1 MEEEEDDSRGE
12 ESLQND
18 AAEKTRA
25 STHVSPVPAVNH
37 HENVESQNDADD
49 EEAPDTSQSIDHG
62 EQRSR
67 SSSRDRSCLNDSQRS
82 EDHPPPVC
90 RNGVLDLS
98 RRGLSGID
106 RKYRKDYANVRK
118 LIISTNRFQN
128 VSGLDMFRNCLLVDA
143 TDNQLHKLSSFLPL
157 AKQLK
162 ALLLSNNGIK
172 NIDNLRSFVS
182 LENLDL
188 SCNDI
193 EVIPS
198 TLDNRRL
205 SRIDLSSNSLTSLP
219 DLSKLTSLT
228 HLDVSSNQVSSFK
241 TAVFPGSLLT
251 LNVSSNNINDL
262 TEFMRLLPLEKL
274 ESISLAN
281 NPCVSNITFDYRI
294 YVLSVL
300 PSLQDIDCFVVSE
313 EEQLKGEWLY
323 SQGKGRAFKPDTG
336 AHLSLVKYL
345 EKYCPFDVEGKLVS
359 SLDQSVVK
367 AMEKRREMLSSS
379 AYEDDSSHSLSL
391 HSPYRAWTAQ
401 LEGKENQM
409 PSSSA
414 DESGASRSISARISA
429 SSTPARQP
437 SMTARSSAR
446 FEPPSRSSTMES
458 VESSSTVTLVP
469 AAKGHQEE
477 QHCPFSTATTA
488 RVDRSGRLYLRERII
503 QLEQDGETG
512 ETHQHQQI
520 QHVEQVDQRRCRDSI
535 GHNQTFERPTARA
548 SAGRRSSEFVA
559 SQRGHAR
566 PRAARPSPVPVVTD
580 ISMDMGPRGGHRVQH
595 DESEVLQRLSCL
607 EERVLQLS
615 VQNENLTRINDE
627 LSGLLVEMTN
637 KFRSDINSLRAQLAE
652 VSSETRHRPDPCNL
666 RVAREMSDGCYE
678 IIWDMPLVQCY
689 KVLTNGV
696 ESGIVRAPNNAARIS
711 DVEPG
716 TELRVQ
722 VQAIHFD
729 GRLGEPSNSLVIR
742 RSER

>member
-1 MEEEEDDSRGE
+1 M
-12 ESLQND
+12 
-18 AAEKTRA
+18 A
-25 STHVSPVPAVNH
+25 SSDHVALPGIDLALMAHKGSIYSTFAFLSSDLFLFLEMRIILPQRVKMVFWIFPAVDCA
-37 HENVESQNDADD
+37 VLTEST
-49 EEAPDTSQSIDHG
+49 EKI
-62 EQRSR
+62 
-67 SSSRDRSCLNDSQRS
+67 
-82 EDHPPPVC
+82 
-90 RNGVLDLS
+90 
-98 RRGLSGID
+98 
-106 RKYRKDYANVRK
+106 
-118 LIISTNRFQN
+118 
-128 VSGLDMFRNCLLVDA
+128 MVDA
-143 TDNQLHKLSSFLPL
+143 TDNQLHKLSSFLSL

-172 NIDNLRSFVS
+172 NMDNLRSFVN
-182 LENLDL
+182 LENLDI

-198 TLDNRRL
+198 NLDNRRL
-205 SRIDLSSNSLTSLP
+205 SRIDLSSNALTSLP

-228 HLDVSSNQVSSFK
+228 HLDVSSNQISSFK
-241 TAVFPGSLLT
+241 NAVFPGSLLV
-251 LNVSSNNINDL
+251 LNVSSNNIDDL

-274 ESISLAN
+274 ESISLGETKLSRLYYISVHALSPSAN

-294 YVLSVL
+294 YILSVL
-300 PSLQDIDCFVVSE
+300 PSLQDIDGFVVNE

-336 AHLSLVKYL
+336 AHLSLVRWFTPSFLFFNSYGDL
-345 EKYCPFDVEGKLVS
+345 RTEM
-359 SLDQSVVK
+359 Q

-401 LEGKENQM
+401 LEGKENQI

-414 DESGASRSISARISA
+414 DETSRSISARIPA

-437 SMTARSSAR
+437 SATARSSAR

-477 QHCPFSTATTA
+477 QRGTLSTATTA
-488 RVDRSGRLYLRERII
+488 RADRSGRLYLRERIV
-503 QLEQDGETG
+503 QLEQDAEVT
-512 ETHQHQQI
+512 EAQQHQQV
-520 QHVEQVDQRRCRDSI
+520 QHVEQVDHRRCRDSTDH
-535 GHNQTFERPTARA
+535 GTAAVRPTFAA
-548 SAGRRSSEFVA
+548 A
-559 SQRGHAR
+559 QRCKTK
-566 PRAARPSPVPVVTD
+566 PRAGRPSPVPVVTD
-580 ISMDMGPRGGHRVQH
+580 ISMDMGPRGSHRVQH
-595 DESEVLQRLSCL
+595 DESEVLHRLSCL
-607 EERVLQLS
+607 EERALQLS

-637 KFRSDINSLRAQLAE
+637 KFRSDMNSLRAQLA
-652 VSSETRHRPDPCNL
+652 SLETAHHPDPCNL
-666 RVAREMSDGCYE
+666 RVARELSDGCYE
-678 IIWDMPLVQCY
+678 IIWDLPLVQCY

-729 GRLGEPSNSLVIR
+729 GKLGEPSNTLVIR

>member
-1 MEEEEDDSRGE
+1 MEEEDDSREE
-12 ESLQND
+12 ESLQTD
-18 AAEKTRA
+18 TAERSLA
-25 STHVSPVPAVNH
+25 SIHVSPVSDVNH
-37 HENVESQNDADD
+37 HGNPESQNDADD
-49 EEAPDTSQSIDHG
+49 EEAPDTSLSIDHG

-67 SSSRDRSCLNDSQRS
+67 SSSRDRSCLDGSQRN
-82 EDHPPPVC
+82 EDHPPPAC
-90 RNGVLDLS
+90 KNGVLDLS
-98 RRGLSGID
+98 RRGLCSID

-118 LIISTNRFQN
+118 LIIPTNRFQN
-128 VSGLDMFRNCLLVDA
+128 VSGLDMFRNCVLVDA
-143 TDNQLHKLSSFLPL
+143 TDNQLHKLSSFLSL

-172 NIDNLRSFVS
+172 NMDNLRSFVN
-182 LENLDL
+182 LENLDI

-198 TLDNRRL
+198 NLDNRRL
-205 SRIDLSSNSLTSLP
+205 SRIDLSSNALTSLP

-228 HLDVSSNQVSSFK
+228 HLDVSSNQISSFK
-241 TAVFPGSLLT
+241 NAVFPGSLLV
-251 LNVSSNNINDL
+251 LNVSSNNIDDL

-294 YVLSVL
+294 YILSVL
-300 PSLQDIDCFVVSE
+300 PSLQDIDGFVVNE

-336 AHLSLVKYL
+336 AHLSLVRYL

-401 LEGKENQM
+401 LEGKENQI

-414 DESGASRSISARISA
+414 DESGASRSISARIPA

-437 SMTARSSAR
+437 SATARSSAR

-477 QHCPFSTATTA
+477 QRGTLSTATTA
-488 RVDRSGRLYLRERII
+488 RADRSGRLYLRERIV
-503 QLEQDGETG
+503 QLEQDAEVT
-512 ETHQHQQI
+512 EAQQHQQV
-520 QHVEQVDQRRCRDSI
+520 QHVEQVDHRRCRDSTDH
-535 GHNQTFERPTARA
+535 GTAAVRPTVRA
-548 SAGRRSSEFVA
+548 AAGRRSSEFA
-559 SQRGHAR
+559 AAQRCKTK
-566 PRAARPSPVPVVTD
+566 PRAGRPSPVPVVTD
-580 ISMDMGPRGGHRVQH
+580 ISMDMGPRGSHRVQH
-595 DESEVLQRLSCL
+595 DESEVLHRLSCL
-607 EERVLQLS
+607 EERALQLS

-637 KFRSDINSLRAQLAE
+637 KFRSDMNSLRAQLA
-652 VSSETRHRPDPCNL
+652 SLETAHHPDPCNL
-666 RVAREMSDGCYE
+666 RVARELSDGCYE
-678 IIWDMPLVQCY
+678 IIWDLPLVQCY

-729 GRLGEPSNSLVIR
+729 GKLGEPSNTLVIR

>member
-12 ESLQND
+12 DSLQND
-18 AAEKTRA
+18 VAEKSLA
-25 STHVSPVPAVNH
+25 STQVSPVSAVNLY
-37 HENVESQNDADD
+37 ENPQQDDADD

-67 SSSRDRSCLNDSQRS
+67 SSSRDRSCLDGSQRS
-82 EDHPPPVC
+82 DDYPPPVC

-98 RRGLSGID
+98 RRGLSSID

-128 VSGLDMFRNCLLVDA
+128 VSGLDMFRNCVLVDA

-172 NIDNLRSFVS
+172 NVDSLRSFVN

-193 EVIPS
+193 ETIPS

-205 SRIDLSSNSLTSLP
+205 ARIDLSSNALTSIP

-228 HLDVSSNQVSSFK
+228 QLDISSNQISSFK

-251 LNVSSNNINDL
+251 LNVSSNNIDDL

-294 YVLSVL
+294 YILSVL
-300 PSLQDIDCFVVSE
+300 PSLQDIDGFVVSE

-401 LEGKENQM
+401 LEGKENQI

-414 DESGASRSISARISA
+414 DESGASRSISARVPT

-437 SMTARSSAR
+437 SMTARSSSR

-469 AAKGHQEE
+469 AVKDHQEE
-477 QHCPFSTATTA
+477 HRGTSSTATTA
-488 RVDRSGRLYLRERII
+488 RADRSGRFYLRERII
-503 QLEQDGETG
+503 QLEQDVETS
-512 ETHQHQQI
+512 ETQQHQQI
-520 QHVEQVDQRRCRDSI
+520 QHVEQADQRRCRGSI
-535 GHNQTFERPTARA
+535 GHHHTTERSTARA
-548 SAGRRSSEFVA
+548 SAGRRSSEFLP
-559 SQRGHAR
+559 QRGNAK

-580 ISMDMGPRGGHRVQH
+580 ISVDMGPRGSHRVQH

-652 VSSETRHRPDPCNL
+652 VSLETTHRPDPCNL

-716 TELRVQ
+716 TELQVQ

-729 GRLGEPSNSLVIR
+729 ED
-742 RSER
+742 

>member
-18 AAEKTRA
+18 AAEKSLA
-25 STHVSPVPAVNH
+25 STHVSPVSAVNH
-37 HENVESQNDADD
+37 QENVESQNDADD
-49 EEAPDTSQSIDHG
+49 EDWPRKISKG
-62 EQRSR
+62 
-67 SSSRDRSCLNDSQRS
+67 SSDFD
-82 EDHPPPVC
+82 
-90 RNGVLDLS
+90 
-98 RRGLSGID
+98 
-106 RKYRKDYANVRK
+106 
-118 LIISTNRFQN
+118 
-128 VSGLDMFRNCLLVDA
+128 
-143 TDNQLHKLSSFLPL
+143 
-157 AKQLK
+157 
-162 ALLLSNNGIK
+162 
-172 NIDNLRSFVS
+172 
-182 LENLDL
+182 
-188 SCNDI
+188 
-193 EVIPS
+193 
-198 TLDNRRL
+198 
-205 SRIDLSSNSLTSLP
+205 SLTGVYEVALE
-219 DLSKLTSLT
+219 
-228 HLDVSSNQVSSFK
+228 

-391 HSPYRAWTAQ
+391 HSPYRAWTTQ

-469 AAKGHQEE
+469 AAKGHQE
-477 QHCPFSTATTA
+477 
-488 RVDRSGRLYLRERII
+488 
-503 QLEQDGETG
+503 
-512 ETHQHQQI
+512 
-520 QHVEQVDQRRCRDSI
+520 
-535 GHNQTFERPTARA
+535 
-548 SAGRRSSEFVA
+548 
-559 SQRGHAR
+559 
-566 PRAARPSPVPVVTD
+566 
-580 ISMDMGPRGGHRVQH
+580 
-595 DESEVLQRLSCL
+595 
-607 EERVLQLS
+607 
-615 VQNENLTRINDE
+615 
-627 LSGLLVEMTN
+627 
-637 KFRSDINSLRAQLAE
+637 
-652 VSSETRHRPDPCNL
+652 
-666 RVAREMSDGCYE
+666 
-678 IIWDMPLVQCY
+678 
-689 KVLTNGV
+689 
-696 ESGIVRAPNNAARIS
+696 
-711 DVEPG
+711 
-716 TELRVQ
+716 
-722 VQAIHFD
+722 
-729 GRLGEPSNSLVIR
+729 
-742 RSER
+742 

>member
-1 MEEEEDDSRGE
+1 M
-12 ESLQND
+12 
-18 AAEKTRA
+18 
-25 STHVSPVPAVNH
+25 
-37 HENVESQNDADD
+37 
-49 EEAPDTSQSIDHG
+49 
-62 EQRSR
+62 
-67 SSSRDRSCLNDSQRS
+67 SS
-82 EDHPPPVC
+82 
-90 RNGVLDLS
+90 
-98 RRGLSGID
+98 ID

-128 VSGLDMFRNCLLVDA
+128 VSGLDMFRNCVL
-143 TDNQLHKLSSFLPL
+143 
-157 AKQLK
+157 
-162 ALLLSNNGIK
+162 
-172 NIDNLRSFVS
+172 
-182 LENLDL
+182 
-188 SCNDI
+188 
-193 EVIPS
+193 VIPS

-228 HLDVSSNQVSSFK
+228 HLDVSSNQISSFK
-241 TAVFPGSLLT
+241 LMEKISKESSSLNSLVGVCKITLETVVFPGSLLT
-251 LNVSSNNINDL
+251 LNVSSNNIDDL

-274 ESISLAN
+274 ESISL
-281 NPCVSNITFDYRI
+281 
-294 YVLSVL
+294 
-300 PSLQDIDCFVVSE
+300 
-313 EEQLKGEWLY
+313 GEWLY

-401 LEGKENQM
+401 LEGKENQI

-414 DESGASRSISARISA
+414 DESGASRSISARIPT

-437 SMTARSSAR
+437 SMTARSSSR

-477 QHCPFSTATTA
+477 QHGTSSTATTA

-503 QLEQDGETG
+503 QLEQDGETN
-512 ETHQHQQI
+512 ETQQHQHI
-520 QHVEQVDQRRCRDSI
+520 QHVEQADQRRCRDSI
-535 GHNQTFERPTARA
+535 GISQTVERPTARA

-559 SQRGHAR
+559 PQRSHAK

-580 ISMDMGPRGGHRVQH
+580 ISMDMGPRGSHRVQR

-652 VSSETRHRPDPCNL
+652 VSLETTHRPDPCNL